1 MRKAIPREIEE
12 YITPDGRAP
21 FSEWLNALKDRK
33 ARAKIRVRLDRLAL
47 GNFGDHR
54 ALSGHLRE
62 LRIDY
67 GPGYRVYVSE
77 VDNRVILLLI
87 GGTKKGQQKD
97 IDKAKEY
104 WQDYRA
110 REL

>member
-1 MRKAIPREIEE
+1 MSTATPRDIEE
-12 YITPDGRAP
+12 YVTLAGRSP
-21 FSEWLNALKDRK
+21 FSEWFNALKDRK
-33 ARAKIRVRLDRLAL
+33 TRAKIRVRLDRLSL
-47 GNFGDHR
+47 GNFGDYR

-62 LRIDY
+62 LRIDV
-67 GPGYRVYVSE
+67 GPGYRIYVAE

-87 GGTKKGQQKD
+87 GGTKKAQQKD
-97 IDKAKEY
+97 IDKAREY